1 MKNPNQMAELVDSQ
15 FLSEGDHVNVTVPS
29 TVRIGRIR
37 SGEVRVIVEPHEP
50 FRFVK
55 QPKPSK
61 NVDVRKVDG

>member
-1 MKNPNQMAELVDSQ
+1 MKESNEMTDSQ
-15 FLSEGDHVNVTVPS
+15 FLSEGDQVHVSVPS

-37 SGEVRVIVEPHEP
+37 GGEVRVIVEPHEQ
-50 FRFVK
+50 FQFVK